1 MSERSVGRRRG
12 LRGLGV
18 IVLGMAPGL
27 LVSLSPNSAVAEDH
41 PVRRAELLLFGSGT
55 TGRLS
60 AGVYIEL
67 VPGWHLYWVNP
78 GDAGLAPEVHW
89 RLPAGFEPGPLLFPT
104 PEKLV
109 EGDIVSFGYRG
120 AALLLC
126 NIKTPRAV
134 PAKTQFG
141 LTAVLDWM
149 ACRESC
155 LTGRETLTADPAAVT
170 PAGFKRSRQI
180 LARFTARFPKPAAAS
195 LSAGA
200 TAKLVTS
207 PRGWTIDI
215 ALSENAGSRVRDFF
229 PYPLEGFVIAYSRI
243 SCRDGRVTIPV
254 TPSGH
259 SAAISRVS
267 GLLIT
272 GDTGY
277 EITLPVKR

>member
-1 MSERSVGRRRG
+1 MRERLVGWQG
-12 LRGLGV
+12 LRGLSL

-27 LVSLSPNSAVAEDH
+27 LVSLSPSSAVAEDR
-41 PVRRAELLLFGSGT
+41 PVRRAELLLFGSGS
-55 TGRLS
+55 TGRIS

-89 RLPAGFEPGPLLFPT
+89 RLPAGFEPGALRFPT

-109 EGDIVSFGYRG
+109 EGDLVSYVYRG
-120 AALLLC
+120 DVLLLC
-126 NIKTPRAV
+126 DITTPRAV
-134 PAKTQFG
+134 PAKAQPA

-149 ACRESC
+149 ACREIC
-155 LTGRETLTADPAAVT
+155 LIGRETLTADPAALA
-170 PAGFKRSRQI
+170 PAELKRSRAI
-180 LARFTARFPKPAAAS
+180 LARFAARFPKPAAAS
-195 LSAGA
+195 VSSGA
-200 TAKLVTS
+200 EAKLVMS

-215 ALSENAGSRVRDFF
+215 AFPENAGPRVRDFF
-229 PYPLEGFVIAYSRI
+229 PYPVGGFVVANSRI

-254 TPSGH
+254 TPSGN
-259 SAAISRVS
+259 SAEIAKVS

-277 EITLPVKR
+277 EITLPVRR